1 MKESTAGSQTGVWGR
16 GSFVDGGGG
25 GGGGGG
31 FFFACEG
38 FGGRSFIP
46 HPRFFFFLKRRS
58 ARQRSFHFLDQD
70 QSTAAQRAETTVAEC
85 SLTSCV

>member
-1 MKESTAGSQTGVWGR
+1 MKESRAGSQTCVWGR
-16 GSFVDGGGG
+16 GSFVDGGGGG

-46 HPRFFFFLKRRS
+46 HPRFFFFFFKEEISSPTQFPLFRPGSVDSGS
-58 ARQRSFHFLDQD
+58 AS
-70 QSTAAQRAETTVAEC
+70 
-85 SLTSCV
+85 